1 MQPGPPRGESVT
13 TTVTVTS
20 ELTEDAPG
28 ASGRPVIATRGV
40 LDIVTGV
47 ARDIIEPHLGPMEV
61 AVTSMFEVQHRAPI
75 PEGAISELVVT
86 VAQVSSTRM
95 LCDFV
100 FRHNGTVAVRG
111 SHEQAMLEA
120 SNWRERIDDSR

>member
-13 TTVTVTS
+13 TTVKVTDM
-20 ELTEDAPG
+20 LTEETLG
-28 ASGRPVIATRGV
+28 ASDRPVLATSAV
-40 LDIVTGV
+40 LETVTGV
-47 ARDIIEPHLGPMEV
+47 AREIIAPHLGPMEV

-75 PEGAISELVVT
+75 AEGAEAELVVT

-100 FRHNGTVAVRG
+100 LRHNGTVAVRG
-111 SHEQAMLEA
+111 SHDQAVLEV
-120 SNWRERIDDSR
+120 SSWHERINDTG